1 MRNSLTAI
9 LNSKNGFRLAILV
22 AALSI
27 LSVVPMMSGAQTQ
40 TTVTIVNN
48 SGLEIRHLYLSPV
61 DNDNWG
67 ADQLND
73 AAVISPGQSFALGVS
88 CDQSQIKV
96 ISEDQNGCF
105 LYYTVSCAGNSEWTI
120 TNDAVPNCGG

>member
-9 LNSKNGFRLAILV
+9 LNSKNGFRLTILV
-22 AALSI
+22 AALFIMSA
-27 LSVVPMMSGAQTQ
+27 VPMLSGAHPQ

-67 ADQLND
+67 GDQLND
-73 AAVISPGQSFALGVS
+73 GVISPGQSLALGIS
-88 CDQSQIKV
+88 CDQSQIKIV
-96 ISEDQNGCF
+96 TEDQNGCF
-105 LYYTVSCAGNSEWTI
+105 LYKTVSCSGNSVWTI
-120 TNDAVPNCGG
+120 TSDAVPNCGG